1 MLSKQELLDLYNMDL
16 DDLLNESKKYLKD
29 EVEFCSII
37 NARSGKCSQ
46 NCRYCAQS
54 SHYNTDIESFPLID
68 VETVV
73 KAAHDSVNNGANRVA
88 IVTSGKT
95 PDESDFDTMLDMIK
109 ALNKEGIKSCASIGI
124 LNEEQGQKLAE
135 AGLVR
140 FHHNINTC
148 KSYHPQICTTHTYE
162 DRLNTTKLVKKYGME
177 LCCGVILG
185 MGESVEQRVE
195 MAMELAEINPESIP
209 VNILTPIKN
218 TPFENYGD
226 KIDEENVLRTLAIFK
241 IACPNASIRIAG
253 GKKARL
259 SEETIEKAF
268 RYCVDSTIVGNYLT
282 TTGFSPKDDE
292 KLIAKIGRKRCLSLV
307 CS

>member
-16 DDLLNESKKYLKD
+16 DKLLNESKKYLKE

-54 SHYNTDIESFPLID
+54 SHYNTDIETFPLID

-124 LNEEQGQKLAE
+124 LNDEQAKKLAE

-185 MGESVEQRVE
+185 MGETVEQRIE
-195 MAMELAEINPESIP
+195 MAMELAEINPDSIP

-282 TTGFSPKDDE
+282 TTGFTPKDDE
-292 KLIAKIGRKRCLSLV
+292 KLIAKIGRKRCRSLI

>member
-16 DDLLNESKKYLKD
+16 DELLNESKKYLKD

-124 LNEEQGQKLAE
+124 LNEEQAQKLAE

-177 LCCGVILG
+177 LCSGVILG

-282 TTGFSPKDDE
+282 TTGFSPEDDE
-292 KLIAKIGRKRCLSLV
+292 KLIAKIGRKRCHSLV